1 MLRQVVAA
9 SVRASRNPTPLI
21 RKCNDVMNLSHHP
34 DFPPPD
40 FVAFL
45 AQRSG
50 LSEEAAQH
58 RLEDWLGEYHAGSGQ
73 RPQSSRSVHAAP
85 LAY

>member
-1 MLRQVVAA
+1 
-9 SVRASRNPTPLI
+9 
-21 RKCNDVMNLSHHP
+21 MNLPHHA

-50 LSEEAAQH
+50 LSQEAAED
-58 RLEDWLGEYHAGSGQ
+58 RLESWLGEYQASTNRRTETHGSTRG
-73 RPQSSRSVHAAP
+73 RM
-85 LAY
+85 LAI

>member
-1 MLRQVVAA
+1 
-9 SVRASRNPTPLI
+9 
-21 RKCNDVMNLSHHP
+21 MNSSHRP
-34 DFPPPD
+34 DFPPSD

-58 RLEDWLGEYHAGSGQ
+58 RLEAWLGEYHAGAGQ
-73 RPQSSRSVHAAP
+73 RAKSSGSMLAAP
-85 LAY
+85 VAY

>member
-1 MLRQVVAA
+1 M
-9 SVRASRNPTPLI
+9 TPSSS
-21 RKCNDVMNLSHHP
+21 SHQ

-50 LSEEAAQH
+50 LSEQAAEH
-58 RLEDWLGEYHAGSGQ
+58 RLEDWLGEYYAGAAQ
-73 RPQSSRSVHAAP
+73 RSTVPSAASAS
-85 LAY
+85 LTV

>member
-1 MLRQVVAA
+1 
-9 SVRASRNPTPLI
+9 
-21 RKCNDVMNLSHHP
+21 MNLSHRP

-50 LSEEAAQH
+50 LSQEDAEH
-58 RLEDWLGEYHAGSGQ
+58 RLQDWLGEYQASTGQ
-73 RPQSSRSVHAAP
+73 RAATRSAQSARYQ
-85 LAY
+85 L